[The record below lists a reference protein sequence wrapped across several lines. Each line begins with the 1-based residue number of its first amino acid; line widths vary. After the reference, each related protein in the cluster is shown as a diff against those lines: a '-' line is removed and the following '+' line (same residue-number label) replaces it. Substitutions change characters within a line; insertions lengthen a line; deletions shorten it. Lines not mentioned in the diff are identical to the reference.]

1 MGAWQEIKAKIHYT
15 YENLDAALFALEE
28 VAPFL
33 APSGFGGSGKI
44 PNVQET
50 SNPAKILTVEFE
62 KGRIRWPDLR
72 LLDMEVDG

>member
-1 MGAWQEIKAKIHYT
+1 MKP
-15 YENLDAALFALEE
+15 LDFT
-28 VAPFL
+28 FY

-50 SNPAKILTVEFE
+50 SDPAKILTVEFE